1 MVATFDRSYPATFHP
16 FQAALLAG
24 SIPLFLG
31 AMLCDIAYAK
41 TYEVQWTIFASWLI
55 AGGLVLGAVV
65 LVLAAVDLFRGGHR
79 GSRRL
84 VYFLL
89 VLATWV
95 LGLVNALVHAKDV
108 WAAMPHLQR
117 GGRRRPATSP
127 RRRARSLPPKARAR
141 PAWPPRRPSHGPAH

>member
-65 LVLAAVDLFRGGHR
+65 LVLAVVDVFRGSHR

-108 WAAMPHLQR
+108 WAAMPDGLVLSVVVTVLACAATWLAFSGLR
-117 GGRRRPATSP
+117 AGGAV
-127 RRRARSLPPKARAR
+127 
-141 PAWPPRRPSHGPAH
+141 

>member
-95 LGLVNALVHAKDV
+95 LGFVNALVHAKDV
-108 WAAMPHLQR
+108 WAAMPDGLVLSAVVTVLACAATWLAFSSLR
-117 GGRRRPATSP
+117 AGGA
-127 RRRARSLPPKARAR
+127 A
-141 PAWPPRRPSHGPAH
+141 

>member
-108 WAAMPHLQR
+108 WAAMPDGLVLSVVVTVLACAATWLAFSGPR
-117 GGRRRPATSP
+117 AGGA
-127 RRRARSLPPKARAR
+127 A
-141 PAWPPRRPSHGPAH
+141 